1 MDKKL
6 KLFVVEDHYYFRQG
20 IKMTVE
26 DFDFVDKVTEAE
38 NGKVFLAKLDGDNL
52 PDIVLMDIS
61 MPEMDGIEATKIAL
75 EKYPGLSIVALSA
88 FGEERF
94 LQDMLNVGVK
104 GFMLK
109 NIDSVDLERALKI
122 IQSGKSYFSEE
133 LLPYFTNRYLNS
145 TVSQADNVHITQREL
160 EVLKLVA
167 QGLGTKDIADK
178 LFVSERTVN
187 GHKTNL
193 IAKTGSKSTLD
204 LLVYAIKNGLV
215 SV

>member
-26 DFDFVDKVTEAE
+26 DFDFVDEVSEAE